1 MLVSLFLEIFFV
13 GKTMRYLSEEYNKI
27 ADPLGYDILTAKKN
41 LLKTEKGFETTLNVK
56 GLTVTMKLENSE
68 KYKEPRFYVS
78 LKGYGLA
85 YFCPTSSISKENM
98 LIWINHFLSY
108 VYREPDYFGD
118 IKEVVDTLTGR
129 RCCYHD

>member
-1 MLVSLFLEIFFV
+1 
-13 GKTMRYLSEEYNKI
+13 MRYLSEEYNKI
-27 ADPLGYDILTAKKN
+27 ADPLGYDISVAKKN
-41 LLKTEKGFETTLNVK
+41 LLKTEKGFETTLMVK

-85 YFCPTSSISKENM
+85 YLCPTTSISKRNM
-98 LIWINHFLSY
+98 LIWIHHFLSY

-118 IKEVVDTLTGR
+118 IKEEIETMSDREKSTL
-129 RCCYHD
+129 